1 MNAIGS
7 SEYYVVEFGLL
18 VLASS
23 GFVAIVAYV
32 KYEIIIPLRAM
43 NIMLNMYRRGEGKFN
58 TKNYI

>member
-7 SEYYVVEFGLL
+7 SEYYVIEFGLL

-32 KYEIIIPLRAM
+32 KY
-43 NIMLNMYRRGEGKFN
+43 
-58 TKNYI
+58 